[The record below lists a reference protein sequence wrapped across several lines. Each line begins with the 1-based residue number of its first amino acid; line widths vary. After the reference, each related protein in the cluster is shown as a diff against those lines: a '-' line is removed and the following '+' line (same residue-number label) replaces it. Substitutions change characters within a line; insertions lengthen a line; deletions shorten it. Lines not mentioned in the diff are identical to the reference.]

1 MLSRRR
7 ARERALRPRS
17 GPSEVAAR
25 WPSVDLELTAA
36 RWRSPEL
43 AELGGTDLVPVR
55 QLQSHV
61 AEQVV

>member
-25 WPSVDLELTAA
+25 WPSADLELTAA
-36 RWRSPEL
+36 RWRAPEL
-43 AELGGTDLVPVR
+43 AELRYYYTVR
-55 QLQSHV
+55 
-61 AEQVV
+61 

>member
-1 MLSRRR
+1 MGGFSPPEGLLGAPSFIKSEVTYSVLSRRR

-36 RWRSPEL
+36 RW
-43 AELGGTDLVPVR
+43 D
-55 QLQSHV
+55 
-61 AEQVV
+61 